1 MMMMATVRRGLA
13 CYMLVLALF
22 CSSCCMSVRGAAASG
37 VETTA
42 ALQKT
47 WTDVEVSCLGT
58 DGRLSWRPSGENDW
72 RRCAKKPGEYESVT
86 DDCARL
92 CDDAGEFY
100 KSNITGKCPP
110 EGPERDFALTM
121 RFATY
126 GNIQNCTSAPAEKP
140 PQLGAGDAQPGE
152 PQSQAGA
159 AAAPKTAGDGLR
171 RSGVS
176 GPPAKAA
183 ATPQNKPP
191 DHTDKGRVPSKP
203 SENAAATAW
212 VRMPLLLLLVTVL
225 VCAAVR

>member
-1 MMMMATVRRGLA
+1 MMMMATVRRGVA
-13 CYMLVLALF
+13 CYMLVLALL

-100 KSNITGKCPP
+100 KWNITGQCPP
-110 EGPERDFALTM
+110 EG
-121 RFATY
+121 
-126 GNIQNCTSAPAEKP
+126 
-140 PQLGAGDAQPGE
+140 AGGILPSRCDLRRTGIY
-152 PQSQAGA
+152 
-159 AAAPKTAGDGLR
+159 KTALR
-171 RSGVS
+171 RRQ
-176 GPPAKAA
+176 K
-183 ATPQNKPP
+183 
-191 DHTDKGRVPSKP
+191 
-203 SENAAATAW
+203 
-212 VRMPLLLLLVTVL
+212 TVL
-225 VCAAVR
+225 SWALAMRNQASRNRRPGPRLHRKRRVMA

>member
-1 MMMMATVRRGLA
+1 MMMMATVRRGVA

-126 GNIQNCTSAPAEKP
+126 GNIQNCTSAPAENLLSWALAMRNQASRNRRP
-140 PQLGAGDAQPGE
+140 E
-152 PQSQAGA
+152 PRLHRKQ
-159 AAAPKTAGDGLR
+159 
-171 RSGVS
+171 
-176 GPPAKAA
+176 
-183 ATPQNKPP
+183 
-191 DHTDKGRVPSKP
+191 RVM
-203 SENAAATAW
+203 A
-212 VRMPLLLLLVTVL
+212 
-225 VCAAVR
+225 

>member
-1 MMMMATVRRGLA
+1 
-13 CYMLVLALF
+13 
-22 CSSCCMSVRGAAASG
+22 
-37 VETTA
+37 
-42 ALQKT
+42 
-47 WTDVEVSCLGT
+47 LGT

-100 KSNITGKCPP
+100 TSNITGQCPP
-110 EGPERDFALTM
+110 EGAERDFAFTM
-121 RFATY
+121 LFATY
-126 GNIQNCTSAPAEKP
+126 GSIQNCTSAPAENR
-140 PQLGAGDAQPGE
+140 PQLGAGDAQPGQS
-152 PQSQAGA
+152 QSQAGA
-159 AAAPKTAGDGLR
+159 AAAPKTAGDGLK

-191 DHTDKGRVPSKP
+191 DHTDKGRVPSKA

-212 VRMPLLLLLVTVL
+212 VRMPLLLLVTVL